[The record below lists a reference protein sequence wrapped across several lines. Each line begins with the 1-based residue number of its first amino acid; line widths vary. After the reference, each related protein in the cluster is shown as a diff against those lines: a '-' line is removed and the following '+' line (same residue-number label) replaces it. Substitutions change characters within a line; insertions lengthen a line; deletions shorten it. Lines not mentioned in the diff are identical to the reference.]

1 MASEDDDEKTVFG
14 QAIPQA
20 PRPGAA
26 PPRPAAPP
34 PPSPTPSGHVPGHV
48 PNVNPSEPD
57 RTVFGTPITPQ
68 GQPPRVAPQG
78 QKPPS
83 QFPQA
88 PIQKP
93 PQAAWGEGDDTWLGG
108 KITPQ
113 PGPPPPQQYQQPAPP
128 PPQPAPPR
136 PSPMPMAPQAQ
147 PRAPVPPSQPEPRPM
162 QDYRG
167 NPGSNHYS
175 GRLYDTD
182 TGRPSSPELFP
193 EVKRRETPA
202 MQAMQRKISLEDALR
217 ATGLGAGGPNNPLVA
232 AAANLLILLG
242 RLRTGMVEMQ
252 SAPLLEHVA
261 REIDIF
267 ESNAL
272 EAGVPPEDVTD
283 AKYALSATADD
294 IVQNLPGADR
304 GMWLEYSMGARF
316 FGERNAGVGFF
327 QRMDKAMKAP
337 GQKFHLLDLMLTC
350 LSLGFEGQYRAMP
363 NGPNELARI
372 RKAIYETLR
381 KVVKRPDDDI
391 SVKWAPVIVNGKR
404 RRGGLPVW
412 VAAAIGGLMVV
423 ALFATLATLLSRDA
437 GETQNGIAMMH
448 FNLPPVAIERSA
460 PVERVVVVP
469 PATVDRLDEV
479 KAALEG
485 QDVEVELKGDWV
497 LIRLG
502 DALRFASGKA
512 DLTNDLS
519 QLATAI
525 GAVLETQSGPIRI
538 VGHTD
543 SVPPSGRGQ
552 FKTNEALSEARATT
566 VAALVTDSLTDKDRV
581 QIEGKG
587 PVEPIADN
595 ASKEGRAR
603 NRRVEIMIRREAE

>member
-1 MASEDDDEKTVFG
+1 MASDDDDKTVFG
-14 QAIPQA
+14 QQIPTP
-20 PRPGAA
+20 PRPAGQGGQ

-34 PPSPTPSGHVPGHV
+34 PPQH
-48 PNVNPSEPD
+48 VNPSDPD
-57 RTVFGTPITPQ
+57 RTVFGTPIAPQ
-68 GQPPRVAPQG
+68 AQPPRVAPQG
-78 QKPPS
+78 QRPPS
-83 QFPQA
+83 QFPQSG
-88 PIQKP
+88 IQKP
-93 PQAAWGEGDDTWLGG
+93 PQAAGWGDDGDTWLGG
-108 KITPQ
+108 KVTPQ
-113 PGPPPPQQYQQPAPP
+113 PGPPQPSYNQP
-128 PPQPAPPR
+128 PPQPYAPPPPPR

-147 PRAPVPPSQPEPRPM
+147 PRATVPPSQPQPRPM
-162 QDYRG
+162 G

-175 GRLYDTD
+175 GRLYEAE

-193 EVKRRETPA
+193 EVKRRETPT
-202 MQAMQRKISLEDALR
+202 MQAMRRKIALEDALR

-261 REIDIF
+261 REIDTF

-272 EAGVPPEDVTD
+272 EAGVPAEDVTD
-283 AKYALSATADD
+283 AKYALAATADD

-327 QRMDKAMKAP
+327 QRMDRAMKAP

-381 KVVKRPDDDI
+381 KVVQRPADDI
-391 SVKWAPVIVNGKR
+391 SVRWEPVIVNGKR
-404 RRGGLPVW
+404 RRGGVPVW
-412 VAAAIGGLMVV
+412 VAAAIGGMMVV
-423 ALFATLATLLSRDA
+423 AFFATVATLLSGKSGQA
-437 GETQNGIAMMH
+437 QNDIAMMH
-448 FNLPPVAIERSA
+448 FNLPPVSIERSA
-460 PVERVVVVP
+460 PVERQPEP
-469 PATVDRLDEV
+469 PKIEKLDEI
-479 KAALEG
+479 KAALAG
-485 QDVEVELKGDWV
+485 QEVEVEVKGDWV

-519 QLATAI
+519 ALAAAI
-525 GAVLETQSGPIRI
+525 GAVLETQTGPIRI

-552 FKTNEALSEARATT
+552 FKTNEQLSEARAQT
-566 VAALVTDSLTDKDRV
+566 VAALVTANLTDKDRV
-581 QIEGKG
+581 SVEGLG

-595 ASKEGRAR
+595 ATKEGRAR
-603 NRRVEIMIRREAE
+603 NRRVEIMIQREVN

>member
-1 MASEDDDEKTVFG
+1 MASDDDDKTVFG
-14 QAIPQA
+14 QPIPQA
-20 PRPGAA
+20 PRPGTGGQ

-34 PPSPTPSGHVPGHV
+34 PPRATD
-48 PNVNPSEPD
+48 VNPNDPD
-57 RTVFGTPITPQ
+57 RTVFGTPIAPQ

-78 QKPPS
+78 QPRPSAFPQTPPPS
-83 QFPQA
+83 S
-88 PIQKP
+88 IQKP
-93 PQAAWGEGDDTWLGG
+93 PQASWGDGDDTWLGG

-113 PGPPPPQQYQQPAPP
+113 PTPQQSYQQPAP

-136 PSPMPMAPQAQ
+136 PSPMPIAPQPTRAAPQA
-147 PRAPVPPSQPEPRPM
+147 PSQPQPRPM
-162 QDYRG
+162 G

-175 GRLYDTD
+175 GRLYEAE
-182 TGRPSSPELFP
+182 TGRPSGAELFP
-193 EVKRRETPA
+193 EVRQRQT
-202 MQAMQRKISLEDALR
+202 QAAPSMRQKIALEDALR
-217 ATGLGAGGPNNPLVA
+217 ASGLGAGGPNNPLVA

-252 SAPLLEHVA
+252 SAPLLDHVA
-261 REIDIF
+261 REIDAF

-272 EAGVPPEDVTD
+272 EAGVPAEDVTD

-327 QRMDKAMKAP
+327 QRMDKAMKSP
-337 GQKFHLLDLMLTC
+337 GQKFNLLDLFLVC

-404 RRGGLPVW
+404 RRGGVPVW
-412 VAAAIGGLMVV
+412 VAAAIGGMMVV
-423 ALFATLATLLSRDA
+423 ALFATLATLLSRQA
-437 GETQNGIAMMH
+437 GFTQNGIAMMH

-460 PVERVVVVP
+460 PVERQPEP
-469 PATVDRLDEV
+469 PKVERLDEI
-479 KAALEG
+479 KAALSG
-485 QDVEVELKGDWV
+485 QEVEIELKGDWV

-502 DALRFASGKA
+502 EALRFASGKA

-519 QLATAI
+519 ALASAI

-543 SVPPSGRGQ
+543 SIPPSGRGQ
-552 FKTNEALSEARATT
+552 FKTNESLSEARAKT
-566 VAALVTDSLTDKDRV
+566 VADLVTANLTDKERV
-581 QIEGKG
+581 QIEGLG

-595 ASKEGRAR
+595 ATKEGRAR
-603 NRRVEIMIRREAE
+603 NRRVEIMIRREVE